1 MKASMHAKV
10 FLVGAG
16 PGDPDL
22 LTVKA
27 HALIRAAEVI
37 LHDDLVSA
45 PILALANPHAMVVNV
60 GKRCGTKNI
69 TQSEINRL
77 MIASARRGLSVIR
90 LKSGDPGLFGRLA
103 EERDALESAGIPYE
117 IVPGVTAAL
126 SAAASLGV
134 SLTDRRTSSRIVVIS
149 AHRAHE
155 NENEPP
161 ADWRG
166 LASNS
171 STLVIYMPG
180 RDLAAVSMPTR
191 LQQSSL
197 PQALPNRASIAP
209 RSLSSTPLLRCRPPQ
224 FSSSAAPSS
233 APHNQLPIPFLLHGN
248 RFFMEW
254 KSASQRKTRIKAL
267 KGASPN
273 GHTIDA
279 AKKLVIAI
287 EGRLQ
292 TQALARHLGRRA
304 LARNLASRLAR
315 RNQTHPMVGGWF
327 SLI

>member
-1 MKASMHAKV
+1 MKASKQGRV

-27 HALIRAAEVI
+27 HALIRSAQVI

-45 PILALANPHAMVVNV
+45 PILALATPHAMVVNV

-103 EERDALESAGIPYE
+103 EERDALESARVPYE

-126 SAAASLGV
+126 SAAASLGI
-134 SLTDRRTSSRIVVIS
+134 SLTDRRSSSRIVVIS

-161 ADWRG
+161 TDWRS
-166 LASNS
+166 LAASN

-180 RDLAAVSMPTR
+180 RNLAALRQELLDADLDANTPAAIVS
-191 LQQSSL
+191 
-197 PQALPNRASIAP
+197 AA
-209 RSLSSTPLLRCRPPQ
+209 STPEQREHCTTLGQLDSAPPMPAPTILLIGRTLER
-224 FSSSAAPSS
+224 AAPSVTNS
-233 APHNQLPIPFLLHGN
+233 VPLTWESLLDGVEVSIAEKNANQ
-248 RFFMEW
+248 
-254 KSASQRKTRIKAL
+254 
-267 KGASPN
+267 
-273 GHTIDA
+273 
-279 AKKLVIAI
+279 
-287 EGRLQ
+287 
-292 TQALARHLGRRA
+292 
-304 LARNLASRLAR
+304 
-315 RNQTHPMVGGWF
+315 
-327 SLI
+327 SLERSLT

>member
-37 LHDDLVSA
+37 LHDDLVST
-45 PILALANPHAMVVNV
+45 PILALANPHAMVINV

-103 EERDALESAGIPYE
+103 EERDALESAGVPYE

-134 SLTDRRTSSRIVVIS
+134 SLTDRHTSSRIVVVS

-155 NENEPP
+155 NENEILT
-161 ADWRG
+161 DWRS
-166 LASNS
+166 LAANN
-171 STLVIYMPG
+171 STLVIYMTG
-180 RDLAAVSMPTR
+180 
-191 LQQSSL
+191 
-197 PQALPNRASIAP
+197 
-209 RSLSSTPLLRCRPPQ
+209 
-224 FSSSAAPSS
+224 
-233 APHNQLPIPFLLHGN
+233 
-248 RFFMEW
+248 
-254 KSASQRKTRIKAL
+254 
-267 KGASPN
+267 
-273 GHTIDA
+273 
-279 AKKLVIAI
+279 
-287 EGRLQ
+287 
-292 TQALARHLGRRA
+292 
-304 LARNLASRLAR
+304 RNLAALREELLAAGLDAETPAAIVSAASTPEQR
-315 RNQTHPMVGGWF
+315 EHCTTLAHLDAAPPMPAPSILLIGRTLERAARSVTSSVPLTWESLLDEVEVSIAEKNANQ
-327 SLI
+327 SLERSFT

>member
-37 LHDDLVSA
+37 LHDDLVST
-45 PILALANPHAMVVNV
+45 PILALANPHAMVINV

-103 EERDALESAGIPYE
+103 EERDALESAGVPYE

-134 SLTDRRTSSRIVVIS
+134 SLTDRRTSSRIVVVS

-161 ADWRG
+161 TDWRT
-166 LASNS
+166 LAANN

-180 RDLAAVSMPTR
+180 R
-191 LQQSSL
+191 
-197 PQALPNRASIAP
+197 N
-209 RSLSSTPLLRCRPPQ
+209 LLRRK
-224 FSSSAAPSS
+224 PSGT
-233 APHNQLPIPFLLHGN
+233 A
-248 RFFMEW
+248 
-254 KSASQRKTRIKAL
+254 
-267 KGASPN
+267 
-273 GHTIDA
+273 
-279 AKKLVIAI
+279 
-287 EGRLQ
+287 
-292 TQALARHLGRRA
+292 RA
-304 LARNLASRLAR
+304 LHHARSAR
-315 RNQTHPMVGGWF
+315 RRSSDAGSFNPPHRSHPWARRTI
-327 SLI
+327 SY

>member
-1 MKASMHAKV
+1 MKASMQGKV

-27 HALIRAAEVI
+27 HALIRAAQVI

-60 GKRCGTKNI
+60 GKRCGTKTI

-134 SLTDRRTSSRIVVIS
+134 SLTDRRTSSRIVVVS

-161 ADWRG
+161 TDWHT
-166 LASNS
+166 LATNN

-180 RDLAAVSMPTR
+180 RNLAA
-191 LQQSSL
+191 LQQELLDAGLDTDTPAAIVSAASTPEQREHCTTLGQLGTAPPVPAPSILLIGRTLEHAVRSANNSVPLTWESL
-197 PQALPNRASIAP
+197 LDGVEVSIAEKNANQNLE
-209 RSLSSTPLLRCRPPQ
+209 RSFT
-224 FSSSAAPSS
+224 
-233 APHNQLPIPFLLHGN
+233 
-248 RFFMEW
+248 
-254 KSASQRKTRIKAL
+254 
-267 KGASPN
+267 
-273 GHTIDA
+273 
-279 AKKLVIAI
+279 
-287 EGRLQ
+287 
-292 TQALARHLGRRA
+292 
-304 LARNLASRLAR
+304 
-315 RNQTHPMVGGWF
+315 
-327 SLI
+327 

>member
-1 MKASMHAKV
+1 MKASMHGKV

-27 HALIRAAEVI
+27 HSLIRAAQMI

-45 PILALANPHAMVVNV
+45 PILALASPHAMVVNV

-77 MIASARRGLSVIR
+77 MIASARRGLSVVR

-134 SLTDRRTSSRIVVIS
+134 SLTDRRTSSRIVVVS

-155 NENEPP
+155 NENEPTT
-161 ADWRG
+161 DWRS
-166 LASNS
+166 LAANN

-180 RDLAAVSMPTR
+180 RNLAALRQELLDAGLDAGTPAAIVSAASTPEQREQCTTLGQLDTVLPMPAPTILLIGR
-191 LQQSSL
+191 AIAHAARSVTNTVPLTWESL
-197 PQALPNRASIAP
+197 LDGVEVSIAEKNANQSLE
-209 RSLSSTPLLRCRPPQ
+209 RSVT
-224 FSSSAAPSS
+224 
-233 APHNQLPIPFLLHGN
+233 
-248 RFFMEW
+248 
-254 KSASQRKTRIKAL
+254 
-267 KGASPN
+267 
-273 GHTIDA
+273 
-279 AKKLVIAI
+279 
-287 EGRLQ
+287 
-292 TQALARHLGRRA
+292 
-304 LARNLASRLAR
+304 
-315 RNQTHPMVGGWF
+315 
-327 SLI
+327 

>member
-1 MKASMHAKV
+1 MKASMQGKV

-27 HALIRAAEVI
+27 HALLRAAQVI

-45 PILALANPHAMVVNV
+45 PILALANPRAMVVNV

-77 MIASARRGLSVIR
+77 MIASARRGLSVVR

-103 EERDALESAGIPYE
+103 EERDALESARIPYE

-134 SLTDRRTSSRIVVIS
+134 SLTDRRTSSRIVVVS

-155 NENEPP
+155 NESEPP
-161 ADWRG
+161 TDWRT
-166 LASNS
+166 LAASN

-180 RDLAAVSMPTR
+180 RNLEA
-191 LQQSSL
+191 LQQEL
-197 PQALPNRASIAP
+197 LDAGLEPNTPAAIVSA
-209 RSLSSTPLLRCRPPQ
+209 SSTPEQREHCTTLGQLDTAPPMP
-224 FSSSAAPSS
+224 APS
-233 APHNQLPIPFLLHGN
+233 ILLIG
-248 RFFMEW
+248 RTIERTVR
-254 KSASQRKTRIKAL
+254 SASNSVPLTWESL
-267 KGASPN
+267 LDGVEVS
-273 GHTIDA
+273 
-279 AKKLVIAI
+279 IA
-287 EGRLQ
+287 EKNANQ
-292 TQALARHLGRRA
+292 
-304 LARNLASRLAR
+304 NLERSF
-315 RNQTHPMVGGWF
+315 T
-327 SLI
+327 

>member
-180 RDLAAVSMPTR
+180 RDLAALQRELLDAGLDADTPAAIVSAASTPEQSEHCTTLAQLDTAPAMPAPSILLIGRTLER
-191 LQQSSL
+191 AAQSATNSVPLTWESL
-197 PQALPNRASIAP
+197 LYGVEVSIAEKNANQSLE
-209 RSLSSTPLLRCRPPQ
+209 RSFT
-224 FSSSAAPSS
+224 
-233 APHNQLPIPFLLHGN
+233 
-248 RFFMEW
+248 
-254 KSASQRKTRIKAL
+254 
-267 KGASPN
+267 
-273 GHTIDA
+273 
-279 AKKLVIAI
+279 
-287 EGRLQ
+287 
-292 TQALARHLGRRA
+292 
-304 LARNLASRLAR
+304 
-315 RNQTHPMVGGWF
+315 
-327 SLI
+327 

>member
-1 MKASMHAKV
+1 MKASTQGRV

-27 HALIRAAEVI
+27 HALIRSAQVI

-60 GKRCGTKNI
+60 GKRCGAKNI

-77 MIASARRGLSVIR
+77 MIASARRGLSVVR

-103 EERDALESAGIPYE
+103 EERDALESARVPYE
-117 IVPGVTAAL
+117 IVPGITAAL

-161 ADWRG
+161 TDWG
-166 LASNS
+166 NLAANN

-180 RDLAAVSMPTR
+180 RNLAALRQELLDADLDANTPAAIVSAASTLEQREHRTTLGQLESAPPLPAPSILLIGRTIEHAAR
-191 LQQSSL
+191 SATISAPLTWESLLDGVEVGIAEKNANQSL
-197 PQALPNRASIAP
+197 E
-209 RSLSSTPLLRCRPPQ
+209 RSLT
-224 FSSSAAPSS
+224 
-233 APHNQLPIPFLLHGN
+233 
-248 RFFMEW
+248 
-254 KSASQRKTRIKAL
+254 
-267 KGASPN
+267 
-273 GHTIDA
+273 
-279 AKKLVIAI
+279 
-287 EGRLQ
+287 
-292 TQALARHLGRRA
+292 
-304 LARNLASRLAR
+304 
-315 RNQTHPMVGGWF
+315 
-327 SLI
+327 

>member
-1 MKASMHAKV
+1 MKASMQGKV

-27 HALIRAAEVI
+27 HALIRAAQVI

-45 PILALANPHAMVVNV
+45 PILALASPHAMVVNV
-60 GKRCGTKNI
+60 GKRCGTKTI

-77 MIASARRGLSVIR
+77 MIASARRGLSVVR

-103 EERDALESAGIPYE
+103 EERDALESAQVPYE
-117 IVPGVTAAL
+117 IVPGITAAL

-161 ADWRG
+161 TDWHN
-166 LASNS
+166 LAANN

-180 RDLAAVSMPTR
+180 RNLLA
-191 LQQSSL
+191 LQQELVDAGLDADTPAAIVSAASTPEQREHCTTLGQLDTAPPMPAPSILLVGHTLEHAARSVSNSVLLTWESL
-197 PQALPNRASIAP
+197 LDGVEASIAEKNANQSLE
-209 RSLSSTPLLRCRPPQ
+209 RSFT
-224 FSSSAAPSS
+224 
-233 APHNQLPIPFLLHGN
+233 
-248 RFFMEW
+248 
-254 KSASQRKTRIKAL
+254 
-267 KGASPN
+267 
-273 GHTIDA
+273 
-279 AKKLVIAI
+279 
-287 EGRLQ
+287 
-292 TQALARHLGRRA
+292 
-304 LARNLASRLAR
+304 
-315 RNQTHPMVGGWF
+315 
-327 SLI
+327 

>member
-1 MKASMHAKV
+1 MKASMLGKV

-37 LHDDLVSA
+37 LHDDLVST
-45 PILALANPHAMVVNV
+45 PILALANPHAMVINV

-103 EERDALESAGIPYE
+103 EERDALESAGVPYE

-134 SLTDRRTSSRIVVIS
+134 SLTDRRTSSRIVVVS

-161 ADWRG
+161 ADWRT
-166 LASNS
+166 LATNN

-180 RDLAAVSMPTR
+180 RNLAALRQELLDAGLDAETPAAIVSAASTPEQREHCTTLAQLDAVPPMPAPSILLIGRTLER
-191 LQQSSL
+191 AARSVTSSVPL
-197 PQALPNRASIAP
+197 TWESLLDAVEVSIAEKNTN
-209 RSLSSTPLLRCRPPQ
+209 RSLERSFT
-224 FSSSAAPSS
+224 
-233 APHNQLPIPFLLHGN
+233 
-248 RFFMEW
+248 
-254 KSASQRKTRIKAL
+254 
-267 KGASPN
+267 
-273 GHTIDA
+273 
-279 AKKLVIAI
+279 
-287 EGRLQ
+287 
-292 TQALARHLGRRA
+292 
-304 LARNLASRLAR
+304 
-315 RNQTHPMVGGWF
+315 
-327 SLI
+327 

>member
-1 MKASMHAKV
+1 MNGKV

-16 PGDPDL
+16 PGDPNL

-45 PILALANPHAMVVNV
+45 PILALASPHAIVVNV

-77 MIASARRGLSVIR
+77 MVASARRGLSVVR

-103 EERDALESAGIPYE
+103 EERDALESAGVPYE

-134 SLTDRRTSSRIVVIS
+134 SLTDRRTSSRIVVIT

-155 NENEPP
+155 RAGGRADERADKNDPP
-161 ADWRG
+161 TDWRS
-166 LASNS
+166 LAANN

-180 RDLAAVSMPTR
+180 RDLAA
-191 LQQSSL
+191 LQQELLDAGL
-197 PQALPNRASIAP
+197 PANTPAAIVSAA
-209 RSLSSTPLLRCRPPQ
+209 STPQQREHCTTLDHLDTAPPMPAPTILLIGRTLER
-224 FSSSAAPSS
+224 AARSDT
-233 APHNQLPIPFLLHGN
+233 N
-248 RFFMEW
+248 
-254 KSASQRKTRIKAL
+254 SASLTWESL
-267 KGASPN
+267 LDGMEV
-273 GHTIDA
+273 G
-279 AKKLVIAI
+279 IA
-287 EGRLQ
+287 EKN
-292 TQALARHLGRRA
+292 A
-304 LARNLASRLAR
+304 
-315 RNQTHPMVGGWF
+315 NQ
-327 SLI
+327 SLERSFT

>member
-1 MKASMHAKV
+1 MKASMQGKV

-27 HALIRAAEVI
+27 HALIRAAQVI

-117 IVPGVTAAL
+117 IVPGVTSAL

-134 SLTDRRTSSRIVVIS
+134 SLTDRRTSSRIVVVS

-161 ADWRG
+161 TDWRS
-166 LASNS
+166 LATNN

-180 RDLAAVSMPTR
+180 RNLAALRQELLDAGLDADTPAAIVSAASTPEQREHCTTLGQLDTAPPMPAPTILLIGR
-191 LQQSSL
+191 TIERAARSVATSVPLTWESL
-197 PQALPNRASIAP
+197 LDGVEVSIAEKNANQNLE
-209 RSLSSTPLLRCRPPQ
+209 RSFT
-224 FSSSAAPSS
+224 
-233 APHNQLPIPFLLHGN
+233 
-248 RFFMEW
+248 
-254 KSASQRKTRIKAL
+254 
-267 KGASPN
+267 
-273 GHTIDA
+273 
-279 AKKLVIAI
+279 
-287 EGRLQ
+287 
-292 TQALARHLGRRA
+292 
-304 LARNLASRLAR
+304 
-315 RNQTHPMVGGWF
+315 
-327 SLI
+327 

>member
-1 MKASMHAKV
+1 MKTSMHAKV

-27 HALIRAAEVI
+27 HALIRAAEVV

-60 GKRCGTKNI
+60 GKRCGAKNI

-77 MIASARRGLSVIR
+77 MIASARRSLSVIR

-103 EERDALESAGIPYE
+103 EERDALESAGVPYE

-149 AHRAHE
+149 AHRTHE

-161 ADWRG
+161 TDWRT
-166 LASNS
+166 LATNN

-180 RDLAAVSMPTR
+180 RNLAA
-191 LQQSSL
+191 LQQELLDAGLDADTPVAIVSAASTPEQREHRTTLAQLDTASPMPAPSIFLIGRTLERAARSVTSSVPL
-197 PQALPNRASIAP
+197 TWESLLDGVEVSIAEKNANQCLE
-209 RSLSSTPLLRCRPPQ
+209 RSFT
-224 FSSSAAPSS
+224 
-233 APHNQLPIPFLLHGN
+233 
-248 RFFMEW
+248 
-254 KSASQRKTRIKAL
+254 
-267 KGASPN
+267 
-273 GHTIDA
+273 
-279 AKKLVIAI
+279 
-287 EGRLQ
+287 
-292 TQALARHLGRRA
+292 
-304 LARNLASRLAR
+304 
-315 RNQTHPMVGGWF
+315 
-327 SLI
+327 

>member
-1 MKASMHAKV
+1 MTTSMNGRV

-16 PGDPDL
+16 PGDPNL

-27 HALIRAAEVI
+27 HALIRSAEVI
-37 LHDDLVSA
+37 LHDDLVSS
-45 PILALANPHAMVVNV
+45 PILALASPHAMVVNV

-77 MIASARRGLSVIR
+77 MIASARRGLSIVR

-103 EERDALESAGIPYE
+103 EERDALESAGITYE

-161 ADWRG
+161 ADWRT
-166 LASNS
+166 LAANN

-180 RDLAAVSMPTR
+180 HNLAALRQELLDAGLDARTPAAIVS
-191 LQQSSL
+191 
-197 PQALPNRASIAP
+197 AA
-209 RSLSSTPLLRCRPPQ
+209 STPQQREYRTTLDHLD
-224 FSSSAAPSS
+224 S
-233 APHNQLPIPFLLHGN
+233 APPMPAPTILLV
-248 RFFMEW
+248 
-254 KSASQRKTRIKAL
+254 
-267 KGASPN
+267 
-273 GHTIDA
+273 GHTLEHA
-279 AKKLVIAI
+279 ARSTIRSSHMGIA
-287 EGRLQ
+287 
-292 TQALARHLGRRA
+292 
-304 LARNLASRLAR
+304 S
-315 RNQTHPMVGGWF
+315 
-327 SLI
+327 

>member
-1 MKASMHAKV
+1 MKASMQGKV

-27 HALIRAAEVI
+27 HALIRAAQVI

-134 SLTDRRTSSRIVVIS
+134 SLTDRRTSSRIVVVS

-161 ADWRG
+161 TDWRS
-166 LASNS
+166 LATNN

-180 RDLAAVSMPTR
+180 RNLAALRQELLDAGLDADTPAAIVSAASTPEQREHCTTLGQLDTAPPMPAPTILLIGR
-191 LQQSSL
+191 TIERAARSVTTSVPLTWESL
-197 PQALPNRASIAP
+197 LDGVEVSIAEKNANQNLE
-209 RSLSSTPLLRCRPPQ
+209 RSFT
-224 FSSSAAPSS
+224 
-233 APHNQLPIPFLLHGN
+233 
-248 RFFMEW
+248 
-254 KSASQRKTRIKAL
+254 
-267 KGASPN
+267 
-273 GHTIDA
+273 
-279 AKKLVIAI
+279 
-287 EGRLQ
+287 
-292 TQALARHLGRRA
+292 
-304 LARNLASRLAR
+304 
-315 RNQTHPMVGGWF
+315 
-327 SLI
+327 

>member
-1 MKASMHAKV
+1 MKASTQGRV

-16 PGDPDL
+16 PGHPDL

-37 LHDDLVSA
+37 LHDDLVST
-45 PILALANPHAMVVNV
+45 PILALANPHAMVIHV

-77 MIASARRGLSVIR
+77 MIASARRGLSVVR

-103 EERDALESAGIPYE
+103 EERDALESARVPYE

-155 NENEPP
+155 NKNEAPT
-161 ADWRG
+161 DWRS
-166 LASNS
+166 LAANN

-180 RDLAAVSMPTR
+180 SNLAT
-191 LQQSSL
+191 LQQGFVRRG
-197 PQALPNRASIAP
+197 PICNHACRNRV
-209 RSLSSTPLLRCRPPQ
+209 RRK
-224 FSSSAAPSS
+224 PS
-233 APHNQLPIPFLLHGN
+233 
-248 RFFMEW
+248 
-254 KSASQRKTRIKAL
+254 
-267 KGASPN
+267 
-273 GHTIDA
+273 
-279 AKKLVIAI
+279 
-287 EGRLQ
+287 
-292 TQALARHLGRRA
+292 
-304 LARNLASRLAR
+304 
-315 RNQTHPMVGGWF
+315 
-327 SLI
+327 